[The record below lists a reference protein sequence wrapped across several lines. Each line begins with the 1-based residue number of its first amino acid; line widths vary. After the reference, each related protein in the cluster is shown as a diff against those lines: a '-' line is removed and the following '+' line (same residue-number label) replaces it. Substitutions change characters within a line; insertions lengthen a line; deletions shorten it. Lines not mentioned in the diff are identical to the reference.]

1 MSENNTY
8 NLIQAMANGDA
19 LETES
24 AFGSAMAEKLSV
36 KLDDMRA
43 NVAKSMF
50 SSQEPVA
57 EQEQEAEVIEQ
68 ETE

>member
-1 MSENNTY
+1 
-8 NLIQAMANGDA
+8 
-19 LETES
+19 
-24 AFGSAMAEKLSV
+24 MAEKLSV